1 MASKVLVKI
10 PVNFGSP
17 VGKCTTAD
25 IISASVNARSTG
37 SESTSSSNSP
47 SDSILSI
54 SFDPSLRITQ
64 LEQNIKFLKEQ
75 HHLMLTSLHHEVET
89 LRQRNRDLQFQLV
102 FSKGSFALVKST
114 PSSPEDDSKP
124 QVTLSPKQV
133 NVSSL
138 QVEIL
143 ERDLAEL
150 RSLLN
155 EAKAQNSSL
164 ENIIDEQKKQL
175 ESSINKLVPSSDDPP
190 ISSINPDPDLAFKL
204 EDAEKV
210 IRRLR
215 RENDEQR
222 RELAMIKANQ
232 NKDQGAAGGSV
243 HQRPSNQWSQQSYEP
258 QREYYNEQ
266 HRESREQRRE
276 SAKETTQDGPSDQPE
291 HQQDGPREGSR
302 FPPLNNTKFWH
313 NNGGTQRGN
322 SRWNHSWDSG
332 RGSGGPRMLNQSLPS
347 IPGIPMSGNSAN
359 SQSNGNPS
367 SAPFTLLSHGGG
379 GGRRSHRGN
388 YRGDRNGGGRGGN
401 GSGQSG
407 GRGHWDQSREQRGR
421 DRDRNRDQQ
430 GFNE

>member
-1 MASKVLVKI
+1 MTSKVLVKI

-25 IISASVNARSTG
+25 IISASVSARAAVAPA
-37 SESTSSSNSP
+37 SSSNSP
-47 SDSILSI
+47 ESIISI
-54 SFDPSLRITQ
+54 RYDPSLHITQ

-75 HHLMLTSLHHEVET
+75 HHLMLTSLHQEVET

-102 FSKGSFALVKST
+102 FSKGSLALVKST
-114 PSSPEDDSKP
+114 PSSPEDDCKP
-124 QVTLSPKQV
+124 QTALSPKQV
-133 NVSSL
+133 NLSSL

-143 ERDLAEL
+143 ERDIAEL
-150 RSLLN
+150 RSLLT
-155 EAKAQNSSL
+155 EAKARNSSL
-164 ENIIDEQKKQL
+164 ENVIDEQKKQL
-175 ESSINKLVPSSDDPP
+175 ESFSNKSAAPSDE
-190 ISSINPDPDLAFKL
+190 SSISTNSPDPDLAFKL

-232 NKDQGAAGGSV
+232 NKEMSAASAPA
-243 HQRPSNQWSQQSYEP
+243 HQRPSSQWAQQSYEA
-258 QREYYNEQ
+258 QRDYYHEQ
-266 HRESREQRRE
+266 HREPRDHRRE
-276 SAKETTQDGPSDQPE
+276 DGLGDQGE
-291 HQQDGPREGSR
+291 QQQEAQREGSR

-332 RGSGGPRMLNQSLPS
+332 RGSGGSRMLNQSLPS
-347 IPGIPMSGNSAN
+347 IPGIPKSGSSPNNS
-359 SQSNGNPS
+359 SNGIPS
-367 SAPFTLLSHGGG
+367 SAPFSLLNHGGG

-388 YRGDRNGGGRGGN
+388 YRADRNGGGRGGN
-401 GSGQSG
+401 GTGQSG
-407 GRGHWDQSREQRGR
+407 GRGHWDQNREHRGR
-421 DRDRNRDQQ
+421 DHDRNRDQQ